1 MASFPLPLWD
11 RTRDDRVAF
20 ARASMES
27 SRTSKLM
34 LKSEKYREALLQR
47 QLTVSDQATI
57 ARTRSLPNLLGS
69 REVVLPKSLVQKLNR
84 SRPTLGTI
92 ISPTQDG
99 VNASSHRAPPPTKT
113 ALEDFLAAR
122 DPAAS
127 LNEPARSKPPALP
140 SRERP
145 AERQH
150 QHAIIQATSDAMNSR
165 FTELYKAFQFI
176 DIDRS
181 GYLGGAELRRAL
193 DLWNLK
199 VDDATISALMKACD
213 TDGDGQV
220 SYAEFVDALARDTV
234 SLGAMAKQRSKAA
247 HVDQKKANPHWFDL
261 SVTVDLPKL
270 GQAGKASAPGPPE
283 WWHFDTDSDSKPNQR
298 SSDFVGSAVK
308 VMNSPPFSTLRVS
321 EELTSTHKA
330 SYLPIRPGR
339 YVAMPVRPK
348 VQPTWA
354 HTLQGG
360 HQDLSTCKVD
370 TQSTMKESYPE
381 QRGQRLM
388 LRTESCK
395 PTNEYRPE
403 AWAADTLAS
412 TMSKTF
418 PHHHGDYRAKPI
430 KPEGTLTMDYFM

>member
-1 MASFPLPLWD
+1 M
-11 RTRDDRVAF
+11 AF

-34 LKSEKYREALLQR
+34 LKSEKYRETLLQR
-47 QLTVSDQATI
+47 QLTVSDHAAI
-57 ARTRSLPNLLGS
+57 ARARSLPNLLGS
-69 REVVLPKSLVQKLNR
+69 REVVLPKSFVQKLDR
-84 SRPTLGTI
+84 SRHALGTVT
-92 ISPTQDG
+92 SPTQDDRP
-99 VNASSHRAPPPTKT
+99 SSHRAPPPTKT
-113 ALEDFLAAR
+113 ALEDFLEAR
-122 DPAAS
+122 DPAAFFIA
-127 LNEPARSKPPALP
+127 PARSKPPASP
-140 SRERP
+140 SRVRP

-150 QHAIIQATSDAMNSR
+150 KHAIIQATSDAMNSR

-176 DIDRS
+176 DVDRS

-247 HVDQKKANPHWFDL
+247 HADQKKAKPHWYDL

-283 WWHFDTDSDSKPNQR
+283 WWHFDPDSDSKPNQR
-298 SSDFVGSAVK
+298 SSDFVGSAQK
-308 VMNSPPFSTLRVS
+308 VRTSPPFSTLLVS

-330 SYLPIRPGR
+330 SYLPVRPGR
-339 YVAMPVRPK
+339 FVAKPVRPK

-403 AWAADTLAS
+403 AWASDTLSS

-418 PHHHGDYRAKPI
+418 PPHQGDYRAKPV
-430 KPEGTLTMDYFM
+430 KPVGTLTMDYFM